1 MARKYTL
8 EFKQEAAKLVI
19 EKGYSQKE
27 AAQELGISPKNMTR
41 WIQELINS
49 GKSRTISLSPD
60 QEEIKR
66 LRKENERLRMERD
79 ILKKA
84 AAFFANEKI

>member
-1 MARKYTL
+1 MANKYTL
-8 EFKQEAAKLVI
+8 EFKKEAARLVI

-27 AAQELGISPKNMTR
+27 AAAELGISAKNMTR
-41 WIQELINS
+41 WVKDFSNNVSVSKNIVPE
-49 GKSRTISLSPD
+49 